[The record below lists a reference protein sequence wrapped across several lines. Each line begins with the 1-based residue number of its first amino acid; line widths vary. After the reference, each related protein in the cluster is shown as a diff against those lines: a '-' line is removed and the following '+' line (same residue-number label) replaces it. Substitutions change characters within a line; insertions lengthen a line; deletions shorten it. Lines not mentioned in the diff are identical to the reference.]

1 MARSLGDA
9 LTIWFHRVTRFRSG
23 WPYLFGTILATAV
36 LAVFVALIVLVQTSP
51 DEERRSTPRMKPEQV
66 DYKTFVNELGAY
78 SFTYPEGWNVSRDGS
93 VTRVRSPNRLSVAS
107 FGVDEG
113 GGTVLTSFFRLQDML
128 LDRYRSASF
137 RGSRTAS
144 WPAST
149 AIVGRGRLVNSTGT
163 RMRFLAAS
171 VQGTPHNYVIVA
183 FQELGHASPGPK
195 VALRR
200 IVSSIEEMPSP

>member
-1 MARSLGDA
+1 MARSRGDK
-9 LTIWFHRVTRFRSG
+9 LTIWFHRITRFRSA

-36 LAVFVALIVLVQTSP
+36 LVFVALNASVQTSP
-51 DEERRSTPRMKPEQV
+51 DEERRSTPRVKPKQV

-78 SFTYPEGWNVSRDGS
+78 SFRYPDGWNVSRDGS

-107 FGVDEG
+107 FGVDED
-113 GGTVLTSFFRLQDML
+113 GGTVLTSFLRLQDML

-137 RGSRTAS
+137 RRTRTAG

-195 VALRR
+195 GALRK
-200 IVSSIEEMPSP
+200 IVSSIEERPSP